1 MAPDTERIMPF
12 GDHLEELRRRILYTV
27 VGVVVLFA
35 IALVF
40 GRTLLDV
47 IAAPLLAE
55 LRAAGQTP
63 TMLATS
69 PLEAFGSYVKI
80 ATVAALLASMP
91 WTLYQLWLFVS
102 PGLYPAERRFVYFLL
117 PLSGVLTVVGVLL
130 LYFVVLPVT
139 LYFLI
144 SFGSGL
150 ISEQTSTAALPPGV
164 TLPSVPVLAAD
175 PPGADVGQMW
185 VNSAIDQLRV
195 RVSPDSVMGLPL
207 VAGGLIAQQ
216 YRISEYVNLVFLLGL
231 AFALAFQVP
240 VVLMLLSWVG
250 ILRGSDLT
258 PYRKH
263 AIMACVLLAALMPAQ
278 DPWSMLVMAITL
290 YGLFEAG
297 IVLMRFVPARAVA
310 EGLPSIPGLRA
321 PFRAAARRTDAE
333 DEA

>member
-12 GDHLEELRRRILYTV
+12 GDHLEELRRRILFTV
-27 VGVVVLFA
+27 VGIVVLFA
-35 IALVF
+35 VALIF

-47 IAAPLLAE
+47 IAAPLISE
-55 LRAAGQTP
+55 LKAAGQTP

-69 PLEAFGSYVKI
+69 PLEAFGSYIKI
-80 ATVAALLASMP
+80 ATVASLLASMP

-117 PLSGVLTVVGVLL
+117 PLSGALTVLGVLL
-130 LYFVVLPVT
+130 LYFIVLPVT

-150 ISEQTSTAALPPGV
+150 ISEHTTTAPLPPGV
-164 TLPSVPVLAAD
+164 TLASVPVLPAD
-175 PPGADVGQMW
+175 PTSAAVGEMW
-185 VNSAIDQLRV
+185 INSAIDQV
-195 RVSPDSVMGLPL
+195 RVQVTPDSIMGLPL

-250 ILRGSDLT
+250 IVRPGDLT

-263 AIMACVLLAALMPAQ
+263 AVMGCVLLAALMPAQ

-290 YGLFEAG
+290 YALFEAG

-310 EGLPSIPGLRA
+310 EGLPVIPGMRA
-321 PFRAAARRTDAE
+321 PFRAPPRRTDAE